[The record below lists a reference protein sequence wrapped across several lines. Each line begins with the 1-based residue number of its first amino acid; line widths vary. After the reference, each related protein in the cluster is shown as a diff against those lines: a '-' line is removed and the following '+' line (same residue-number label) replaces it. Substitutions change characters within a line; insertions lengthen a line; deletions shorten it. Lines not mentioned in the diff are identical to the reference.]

1 MAALTN
7 TVTSSSI
14 CKSLD
19 VEMIDNFT
27 HEVEQFMDVLGIVS
41 PEVVAAGTALYQY
54 KVTGSLSTATVA
66 EGDEIPLSKY
76 EVERTPV
83 GETEF
88 RPYRKLTTAQAI
100 LKGGFVNSIMRT
112 DRKMLRDIRA
122 DVVDR
127 FYTFIKCGTAYA
139 VGAKLQA
146 ALAQGDAV
154 LGDKLESNHDST
166 DRVIHFLNR
175 FDVADYLADAEITN
189 QNLFGMTYL
198 ENFLGVEN
206 VLVSSRIPKGFV
218 YATPSEN
225 LHLYAVDFAALSQSG
240 LDYTVQDGGLIGV
253 HHSPAYNRASC
264 ETFASTG
271 CVLTAEVKDFIV
283 SARIGGKLADLTV
296 DQLKA
301 VAAANAIDIT
311 GKTTKDDITAVLTAA
326 GVV

>member
-7 TVTSSSI
+7 TVTSSDV
-14 CKSLD
+14 CKALD
-19 VEMIDNFT
+19 EELIDNFN
-27 HEVEQFMDVLGIVS
+27 HDVEQLTQVLGIVS

-54 KVTGSLSTATVA
+54 SVTGSLSTSTVS

-76 EVERTPV
+76 SVTRTSV

-88 RPYRKLTTAQAI
+88 KPYRKLTTAQAI
-100 LKGGFVNSIMRT
+100 LKAGFVNAVVRS
-112 DRKMLRDIRA
+112 DRKMLKDVRA
-122 DVVDR
+122 GIVDK
-127 FYTFIKCGTAYA
+127 FYGFIKNGTSYA
-139 VGAKLQA
+139 TGTKLQA
-146 ALAQGDAV
+146 ALAQGDAT
-154 LGDKLESNHDST
+154 LGDKLESNNDSA
-166 DRVIHFLNR
+166 DRIVHFMNR
-175 FDVADYLADAEITN
+175 FDAADYLAEADITV

-206 VLVSSRIPKGFV
+206 VLISSRIPKGFV
-218 YATPSEN
+218 YATPAEN
-225 LHLYAVDFAALSQSG
+225 LHLYGVDFGALSASG

-253 HHSPAYNRASC
+253 HHQPAHNRASC
-264 ETFASTG
+264 ETYVATG
-271 CVLTAEVKDFIV
+271 RVLTAEVKDFIV
-283 SARIGGKLADLTV
+283 SARIGGKLADLTI

>member
-7 TVTSSSI
+7 TVTSESI

-27 HEVEQFMDVLGIVS
+27 HEVEQFTQVLGIVS

-54 KVTGSLSTATVA
+54 KVTGSLNTATVA

-76 EVERTPV
+76 EVERVPV

-112 DRKMLRDIRA
+112 DSKMLKDIRA

-127 FYTFIKCGTAYA
+127 FYEFIKCGTAYA
-139 VGAKLQA
+139 RGAKLQA

-154 LGDKLESNHDST
+154 LGDQLETHHDSA
-166 DRVIHFLNR
+166 DRIIHFVNR
-175 FDVADYLADAEITN
+175 FDAADYLGDAEITN

-198 ENFLGVEN
+198 QNFLGVEN
-206 VLVSSRIPKGFV
+206 VMVSSRIPKGFV

-283 SARIGGKLADLTV
+283 SSRIGGELSTLTLE
-296 DQLKA
+296 QLKA
-301 VAAANAIDIT
+301 VAEANAVDIT
-311 GKTTKDDITAVLTAA
+311 GKTSKADVEAALTAA
-326 GVV
+326 GVR